1 MKKALLT
8 LLIFVLVLAAL
19 LGGAALSGRLDPADE
34 AAETEPAQADIEPL
48 SIEETLYLGITN
60 ELDET
65 DATSVVL
72 SDDRIAAA
80 GYGVS
85 TTGGV
90 LTIGYPGTY
99 HITGAIS
106 DGQIVIDL
114 GTDIE
119 RLEGAVYL
127 ILDNASVT
135 CSDGP
140 ALYVKQCDL
149 TVVRLADGTENALCD
164 GASYMLDESTSVV
177 TVEELQTG
185 AGLYSADDVI
195 IEGGGALTVTGRA
208 ADGIRTKDALF
219 VYGGDITVTAA
230 DDGVQASDCVTV
242 RGGSL
247 TVNAGG
253 DGMKTTEGYVEITG
267 GALDLTA
274 GGDGIAAAADLTVTG
289 GDVSVTTA
297 GGPANYGPTALAEL
311 SAKGLK
317 GENITITGGTFDL
330 TTANDGVHARADAA
344 VTGAAF
350 TVASGDDAFSAS
362 GALDITDCDIT
373 VTESYEAL
381 QGDAVTL
388 TGGTFVA
395 AAANNGV
402 DAGAGGFTLST
413 TAYIAAPRGAKTAGT
428 MTINGRLY
436 LEADGTD
443 SLLSFAD
450 IALNGTVIAF
460 APTAGAGQ
468 DAVLLEK
475 GEIPGS
481 LLFQFSAAV
490 PAGTAL
496 ALTDESG
503 GKVMVVTLD
512 SDVGALF
519 IADSRLWE
527 QTYTLTADETA
538 YALAYTPDACAVYSP
553 VTTRSGRSGGWGG
566 FPGMR

>member
-8 LLIFVLVLAAL
+8 LLCFALVLAAL
-19 LGGAALSGRLDPADE
+19 LGVAALTGRLNPAEETAE
-34 AAETEPAQADIEPL
+34 AEPVQAETAPL
-48 SIEETLYLGITN
+48 SVEETLYLGVTN
-60 ELDET
+60 EYDEAG
-65 DATSVVL
+65 ATSVVL
-72 SDDRIAAA
+72 SDGHIAAS

-99 HITGAIS
+99 HVTGALS

-114 GTDIE
+114 GNDVE
-119 RLEGAVYL
+119 RLDGAVYL

-140 ALYVKQCDL
+140 ALYVKQADL
-149 TVVRLADGTENALCD
+149 TVVRLADGSENSLCD

-185 AGLYSADDVI
+185 AGLYSCDNVI
-195 IEGGGALTVTGRA
+195 IEGGGALTVTGRS

-219 VYGGDITVTAA
+219 VYGGDVTVMAT
-230 DDGVQASDCVTV
+230 DDGVQASDCVTI
-242 RGGSL
+242 RGGTL
-247 TVNAGG
+247 TVDAGG
-253 DGMKTTEGYVEITG
+253 DGVKTTDGYIEITG
-267 GALDLTA
+267 GAIALSA
-274 GGDGIAAAADLTVTG
+274 GGDGVAAAADVAVAG
-289 GDVSVTTA
+289 GVITVTTA
-297 GGPANYGPTALAEL
+297 GGPENYGPTALAEL

-317 GENITITGGTFDL
+317 GENVTITGGVFDL
-330 TTANDGVHARADAA
+330 TTASDGVHARQDAA
-344 VTGAAF
+344 ITGASF
-350 TVASGDDAFSAS
+350 TVASGDDAFSAA
-362 GALDITDCDIT
+362 GALTLTDCDVTI
-373 VTESYEAL
+373 TESYEAL
-381 QGDAVTL
+381 QADVVTL
-388 TGGTFVA
+388 SGGAFVA
-395 AAANNGV
+395 AASNNGV
-402 DAGAGGFTLST
+402 DAGTFTLNG
-413 TAYIAAPRGAKTAGT
+413 TAYIAAPRGAKSAGT

-450 IALNGTVIAF
+450 VDLNGTVIAF

-468 DAVLLEK
+468 DELLLEK

-481 LLFQFSAAV
+481 LLYQFAAAV

-496 ALTDESG
+496 TLTDESG
-503 GKVMVVTLD
+503 GRVMQITLQ

-519 IADSRLWE
+519 IADSRLWA
-527 QTYTLTADETA
+527 QTYTLTVNGTP
-538 YALAYTPDACAVYSP
+538 YALAYTPDACAVYTP
-553 VTTRSGRSGGWGG
+553 VTVRSRSSRSGGPGG